1 MKNLLKE
8 KKIYF
13 YLLCSLL
20 LGTLI
25 FSFYFY
31 KKLFYFSLEKEAMIH
46 YETLCQKIKALEKT
60 ADTLKE
66 RADDFGSQRYITEE
80 KQKEALLEIRELEKT
95 SFALEKDYLASFSD
109 LSLKIFSP
117 EDSKIKHLYANTENL
132 PLYGLGLVRALEQ
145 RFSYNYSYRGQENYL
160 ETEYTEL
167 KEKIKSIKESTEANC
182 SEY

>member
-1 MKNLLKE
+1 MKNLTKE

-13 YLLCSLL
+13 YLLFSLL

-31 KKLFYFSLEKEAMIH
+31 KKLFYFSLEKEAAVH
-46 YETLCQKIKALEKT
+46 YETLCQKIDTLEKT
-60 ADTLKE
+60 ADTLKKK
-66 RADDFGSQRYITEE
+66 ADELESERYITKE
-80 KQKEALLEIRELEKT
+80 KQKETLLEIRELEKT

-145 RFSYNYSYRGQENYL
+145 KFSYNYFYRGQENYL
-160 ETEYTEL
+160 ETEYAEL
-167 KEKIKSIKESTEANC
+167 KEKIKSIRESSEANC